1 MVGCSTLQNLCRLQ
15 RSDVCPSMVLERIL
29 TDSTKYIL
37 IANKLLGESKTVLI
51 LAKVDTSLNISD
63 ADKKKNR
70 VIIIGAGFNGI
81 GMGCL
86 CKMAGLDFI
95 IIDRAQ
101 GVGGTW
107 WYNRFPGAQVDV
119 FSHTYSFTF
128 LSYYGWTNNYSYC
141 YEILN
146 YIRYAVLTF
155 GLEHVSCFKRAFSDT
170 FLASCLE
177 HSLQRSKLE

>member
-1 MVGCSTLQNLCRLQ
+1 M
-15 RSDVCPSMVLERIL
+15 
-29 TDSTKYIL
+29 
-37 IANKLLGESKTVLI
+37 
-51 LAKVDTSLNISD
+51 
-63 ADKKKNR
+63 KNR

-155 GLEHVSCFKRAFSDT
+155 GLEKVRFTCINMHSYHFQ
-170 FLASCLE
+170 ASCLE
-177 HSLQRSKLE
+177 YSFQRREVE